1 MYSHRRVFEI
11 SILVCQPLTPVGLI
25 VSFVDFLSL
34 MEFRDAEMLPW
45 FHHYIVTAPPGREPL
60 TSMASP
66 SSEPISDIAG
76 HTQSS

>member
-11 SILVCQPLTPVGLI
+11 SILVCEPPTPVGLI
-25 VSFVDFLSL
+25 VSFVDFLFL
-34 MEFRDAEMLPW
+34 VEFRYAEMLPW

-66 SSEPISDIAG
+66 SSERISDIARR
-76 HTQSS
+76 TRSL